1 MGIYSSQAPEGNAVS
16 ICLELAQARPR
27 LKLEAELITTSLN
40 DESSICFSKNS
51 IICKF
56 KWTFLRILS
65 VSQSSMMECRTGWVL
80 SPQSSKGLLTR
91 VSYVLGECICS
102 HAGDISVDPM
112 QMQRTWLSF
121 LRL

>member
-1 MGIYSSQAPEGNAVS
+1 MDISQ
-16 ICLELAQARPR
+16 
-27 LKLEAELITTSLN
+27 
-40 DESSICFSKNS
+40 NS
-51 IICKF
+51 
-56 KWTFLRILS
+56 LS

-91 VSYVLGECICS
+91 AVGSYVLGERICS
-102 HAGDISVDPM
+102 HAGDISVDLM